1 MTDAIPELVVLLD
14 AAGAATGTARKDT
27 LHPADPP
34 LHLAFSLYA
43 FDASDRLLLT
53 QRAASKVAF
62 PLLWTNSVCGHPA
75 PGEPLESAVR
85 RRARDEMGLELAE
98 LRLVLPQFRYREEL
112 LGIVEHEA
120 CPVLVARAIS
130 APRPHP
136 QEVAA
141 WEWMPWADFA
151 DEVMNGRRP
160 VSPWCAA
167 QVGQLL
173 ALGAAPQDW
182 PTADP
187 RLLPPAIPSPAPP
200 T

>member
-14 AAGAATGTARKDT
+14 AAGAAIGTARKDT
-27 LHPADPP
+27 VHTADTP

-98 LRLVLPQFRYREEL
+98 LRL
-112 LGIVEHEA
+112 
-120 CPVLVARAIS
+120 ARAIS

>member
-14 AAGAATGTARKDT
+14 AAGAAIGTARKDT
-27 LHPADPP
+27 VHTADTP

-98 LRLVLPQFRYREEL
+98 LRLVLPQFRYRGVPPRSASSWPWGL
-112 LGIVEHEA
+112 LRRTGRRRIRG
-120 CPVLVARAIS
+120 CYPQRS
-130 APRPHP
+130 RPPPPRPK
-136 QEVAA
+136 
-141 WEWMPWADFA
+141 F
-151 DEVMNGRRP
+151 
-160 VSPWCAA
+160 C
-167 QVGQLL
+167 
-173 ALGAAPQDW
+173 
-182 PTADP
+182 
-187 RLLPPAIPSPAPP
+187 
-200 T
+200 